1 VRAENSGVCV
11 YIESRPFFSESAMT
25 GVVKGVLAR
34 AAAAWGSEEEASAAN
49 RRCDSLGRNL
59 MLGELTMAR
68 VGARVALAAEDV
80 SQVARTSGTHTSRRE
95 SRRGRALHN
104 RTGKATIKRRSATVC
119 LELGKRRIEWGQT
132 LGLVARFRSRRC
144 HSWGSLVVACD
155 LPQPAGE

>member
-1 VRAENSGVCV
+1 
-11 YIESRPFFSESAMT
+11 MT

-49 RRCDSLGRNL
+49 RRRDSLGRNL

-95 SRRGRALHN
+95 TLSFVCFPITPFTVRLVL
-104 RTGKATIKRRSATVC
+104 IRSNVSFAV
-119 LELGKRRIEWGQT
+119 EEVR
-132 LGLVARFRSRRC
+132 
-144 HSWGSLVVACD
+144 
-155 LPQPAGE
+155 